1 MLLLLILVLFDIM
14 VLSLVFIL
22 RFNVWLTL
30 WRSILLPFGFL
41 PVRERAS
48 SVKFFVVEVM

>member
-1 MLLLLILVLFDIM
+1 MLLLLILVLFDIL
-14 VLSLVFIL
+14 VVSLVFVL
-22 RFNVWLTL
+22 RINVWLTL
-30 WRSILLPFGFL
+30 WRSILLPLGFL